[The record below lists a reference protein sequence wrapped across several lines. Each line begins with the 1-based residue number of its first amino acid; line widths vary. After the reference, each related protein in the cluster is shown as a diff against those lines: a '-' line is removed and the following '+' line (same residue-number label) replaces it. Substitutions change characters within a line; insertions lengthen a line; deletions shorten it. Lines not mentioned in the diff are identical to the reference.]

1 MPGNTPLTSSS
12 APLISLLIVEDEPR
26 YLESTRLLVSQYVH
40 GVDTAVSGAQAM
52 ALLARR
58 AYDLALVD
66 LRLPDASGHDIM
78 AYIRQH
84 HPGCR
89 VIVMSGDSQI
99 DSAIQSLRLGA
110 YEIKTVRNAVAK
122 LQLERDN
129 ARMLQ
134 QLEQSEQWHRL
145 LVNTSPDIIYT
156 LDAQGAFTY
165 VNDSIERTLGYAWC
179 WCRPGRSTTP
189 AGA

>member
-1 MPGNTPLTSSS
+1 MPGDPLTGLNQP
-12 APLISLLIVEDEPR
+12 PLLNLLIVEDEPR
-26 YLESTRLLVSQYVH
+26 YLESTRLLLTQFVH
-40 GVDTAVSGAQAM
+40 GIDTAVTGAQAY

-58 AYDLALVD
+58 SYDLALLD

-78 AYIRQH
+78 AHIRQH
-84 HPGCR
+84 HPHCR
-89 VIVMSGDSQI
+89 VIVMSGDSHI
-99 DSAIQSLRLGA
+99 ESAIQSLRLGA
-110 YEIKTVRNAVAK
+110 YDYLRKPYEPDELIKTVRNAATK

-156 LDAQGAFTY
+156 LDAKGGFT
-165 VNDSIERTLGYAWC
+165 
-179 WCRPGRSTTP
+179 
-189 AGA
+189 